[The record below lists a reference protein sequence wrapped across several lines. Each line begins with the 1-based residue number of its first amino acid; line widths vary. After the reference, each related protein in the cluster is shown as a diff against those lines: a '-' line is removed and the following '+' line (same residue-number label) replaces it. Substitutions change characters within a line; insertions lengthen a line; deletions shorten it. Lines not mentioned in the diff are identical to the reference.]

1 MDITG
6 RVHSFVHSRDV
17 SLSDD
22 DNGGHTQNNAENAM
36 KMEMVLFH
44 QNAKIA
50 IDYCR

>member
-22 DNGGHTQNNAENAM
+22 DNGGHTQNNAV
-36 KMEMVLFH
+36 KMEMVVFH